1 MSTYMQ
7 VYTEK
12 KLNKKWFCLNS
23 RSLFDGLGLQDSYKN
38 LETVLPTY
46 MQPILP
52 STIYQYLTDSTNE
65 RPSNYYDAKVKEEL
79 EETGTPDNYID
90 KFSETVKKIYQNLSY
105 YVCGDKK
112 GIVAFDLPVS
122 VIVQTYKKLREK
134 GQLSTDQGDLV
145 TRILEN
151 ILIKH
156 EYQIVYG
163 FWQPIEDQLK
173 TLKPDEV
180 SDLRLVFIFDICY
193 WH

>member
-1 MSTYMQ
+1 MQ

-46 MQPILP
+46 MQSISP

-105 YVCGDKK
+105 DVCGDKK

-122 VIVQTYKKLREK
+122 VIVQTYKKLQEK

-180 SDLRLVFIFDICY
+180 SDLRLVFIFETVKSFV
-193 WH
+193 